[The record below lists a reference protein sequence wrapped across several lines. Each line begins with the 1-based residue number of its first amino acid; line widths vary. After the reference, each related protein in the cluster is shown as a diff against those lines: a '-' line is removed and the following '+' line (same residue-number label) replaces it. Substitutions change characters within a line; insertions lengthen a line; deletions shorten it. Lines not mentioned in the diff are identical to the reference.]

1 MLKNFSVGGLF
12 LTICFLAKKY
22 ASAVLIAVAMV
33 LMSAA
38 VAGACFVSDR
48 RNYTHIEGKY
58 YTLSAAST
66 EAQKEFAL
74 QFGLQT
80 EEYPEMIQRVRL
92 PKDFDS
98 FYTAYNEM
106 QKTVGLDLSPY
117 AGKSCVLYTYR
128 LKNKEFSGGAV
139 INLLILRE
147 RIIGGDIT
155 KDKSGGVILSFSGKS
170 NLDFKN

>member
-106 QKTVGLDLSPY
+106 QK
-117 AGKSCVLYTYR
+117 
-128 LKNKEFSGGAV
+128 NKEFSGGAV

-155 KDKSGGVILSFSGKS
+155 KDKSGGEILSFSGKS
-170 NLDFKN
+170 I

>member
-1 MLKNFSVGGLF
+1 
-12 LTICFLAKKY
+12 
-22 ASAVLIAVAMV
+22 MV

-92 PKDFDS
+92 PQDFDS
-98 FYTAYNEM
+98 FYTAYNELW
-106 QKTVGLDLSPY
+106 GLIFLPTPEK
-117 AGKSCVLYTYR
+117 AAFC
-128 LKNKEFSGGAV
+128 
-139 INLLILRE
+139 IP
-147 RIIGGDIT
+147 IG
-155 KDKSGGVILSFSGKS
+155 
-170 NLDFKN
+170 